1 MSSFRVISHHARVDE
16 QRVDKWL
23 WASRLLK
30 TRALAIDAVRGGHVQ
45 VNGQR
50 VKPSKEVRAG
60 DRIALRLGQRRII
73 VDVRGLA
80 ERRGPASEA
89 ALLYDETAESIH
101 ARERAAAEA
110 RLAAPQRWT
119 GGGRP
124 TKRDRRRLEAERR
137 GR

>member
-1 MSSFRVISHHARVDE
+1 MRHHPGVDQ
-16 QRVDKWL
+16 QRLDKWL

-60 DRIALRLGQRRII
+60 DRIELRLGQRRIT
-73 VDVRGLA
+73 VDVRGCA

-89 ALLYDETAESIH
+89 TLLYEETGESRA
-101 ARERAAAEA
+101 AREEAAAEA
-110 RLAAPQRWT
+110 KLAAPQTWA

-124 TKRDRRRLEAERR
+124 TKRDRRRLEAQRR
-137 GR
+137 GG

>member
-1 MSSFRVISHHARVDE
+1 VSSLCVMRHHARVDE

-23 WASRLLK
+23 WAARLLK
-30 TRALAIDAVRGGHVQ
+30 TRALAIEAVRAGHVQ
-45 VNGQR
+45 VNGAR

-60 DRIALRLGQRRII
+60 DRLELRSGTRRMTVDILGC
-73 VDVRGLA
+73 A
-80 ERRGPASEA
+80 PRRGPAAEA
-89 ALLYDETAESIH
+89 ALLYEETPESRA
-101 ARERAAAEA
+101 AREQAAAEA
-110 RLAAPQRWT
+110 RLAAPQPWT

>member
-1 MSSFRVISHHARVDE
+1 MSHHARVEE

-30 TRALAIDAVRGGHVQ
+30 TRAIAIDAVGGGHVQ
-45 VNGQR
+45 VNGRR

-60 DRIALRLGQRRII
+60 DRIELRVGQRRMTL
-73 VDVRGLA
+73 DVRGLA

-89 ALLYDETAESIH
+89 VLMYDETEESLA
-101 ARERAAAEA
+101 AREQAAAEA
-110 RLAAPQRWT
+110 RLAAPRSWA

-124 TKRDRRRLEAERR
+124 TKRDRRRMEGERR

>member
-1 MSSFRVISHHARVDE
+1 MRHHSRVDQ

-60 DRIALRLGQRRII
+60 DRIELRLGQRRLT
-73 VDVRGLA
+73 VDVRDCA

-89 ALLYDETAESIH
+89 VLLYEETEESSA
-101 ARERAAAEA
+101 AREEAAAEA
-110 RLAAPQRWT
+110 KLAAPRPWA

>member
-1 MSSFRVISHHARVDE
+1 MSHHSHVDG
-16 QRVDKWL
+16 QRIDKWL

-30 TRALAIDAVRGGHVQ
+30 TRALAIEAVRGGRVQ

-60 DRIALRLGQRRII
+60 DRLELRLGQRRIA
-73 VDVRGLA
+73 VEVRGLA
-80 ERRGPASEA
+80 ARRGPASEA
-89 ALLYDETAESIH
+89 ALLYEETEESRA

-110 RLAAPQRWT
+110 RLAAPQPWA